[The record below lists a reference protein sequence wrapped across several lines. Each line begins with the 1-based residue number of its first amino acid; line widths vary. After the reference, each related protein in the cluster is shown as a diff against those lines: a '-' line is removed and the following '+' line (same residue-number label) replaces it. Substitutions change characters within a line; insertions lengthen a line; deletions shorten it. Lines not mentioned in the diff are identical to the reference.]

1 MFDTIRQ
8 FSDRLLG
15 RGDAAITVP
24 VMDGALKPNRVL
36 DEAEVVATLHDID
49 DLATDGQSLYVSA
62 GPVLYRLDANR
73 LVELHRFDANITALA
88 VRSVNRLAVALAG
101 RQIVLLSKNRIGLN
115 EIARLDR
122 LDSAPLNGVN
132 ALSFESNDSLLLSDG
147 SARFGPDDWCRDL
160 MEKGHSGRVGR
171 WRFGALGETGSTELL
186 ASRLQHAY
194 GVLSLGRIGSVGSPG
209 QVVYSESWRHRVMQG
224 RTTTNTSAPALLA
237 DLPGYPS
244 RMAPARR
251 GGFWLSCFVC
261 RTQLVEFVLREDS
274 YRTRMLDHI
283 DPRYWVAPALRSG
296 TSYLEPLQGASVKQM
311 GVLKPWAPPR
321 SYGLVLHVDAQGHTT
336 ESFHSQVDGQH
347 HGITATVELG
357 AALYV
362 ASKGSGRLLRVPLD
376 TPGVAA

>member
-36 DEAEVVATLHDID
+36 DEAEMVATLRDID

-101 RQIVLLSKNRIGLN
+101 RQIVLLSKNWIGLN

-132 ALSFESNDSLLLSDG
+132 ALSFESDDCLLLSDG

-160 MEKGHSGRVGR
+160 MEKGQSGRVGR
-171 WRFGALGETGSTELL
+171 WRFGVLGETGRTELL

-194 GVLSLGRIGSVGSPG
+194 GVLSLDRIGSVGSPD
-209 QVVYSESWRHRVMQG
+209 QVVYSESWRHRVVQA
-224 RTTTNTSAPALLA
+224 RTMTTTSAPALLA

-244 RMAPARR
+244 RMSPASR

-274 YRTRMLDHI
+274 YRTRMLEHI
-283 DPRYWVAPALRSG
+283 DPRYWIAPALHSG
-296 TSYLEPLQGASVKQM
+296 ASYLEPLQGASVKQM